1 MFLLYKM
8 ATVLNNIN
16 NNPVWQK
23 VEKKIQSRR
32 ALLESNRKMVSEK
45 SKKDFDSILKRE
57 REFSS
62 LLIKAIIPIEI
73 EWDEEAKQNLINSL
87 PFTVKISSIFNDNEE
102 EVIHND
108 TDDYDKIDKLN
119 LNKIQ

>member
-1 MFLLYKM
+1 M

>member
-8 ATVLNNIN
+8 ATILNNIN

-102 EVIHND
+102 EVIHDD